1 MGLDHRGAHLAVTE
15 QIKRWEKPNIPS
27 HDSRTSCQL
36 ANSAVVRKYISE
48 TYISMPSV
56 NLSSD
61 FGIGYQS
68 LLVGLIRARVSNR
81 AQGQT
86 RQLVSGGRATELHE
100 SSYKFTNQFQE
111 LAFSAPL

>member
-56 NLSSD
+56 NFSSD
-61 FGIGYQS
+61 FGTGESKVIGWFNS
-68 LLVGLIRARVSNR
+68 C
-81 AQGQT
+81 
-86 RQLVSGGRATELHE
+86 
-100 SSYKFTNQFQE
+100 SSIQ
-111 LAFSAPL
+111 